1 MTRRKILHYALEQ
14 VVYIVIVELYN
25 PLNQCPGTYF
35 VTRDMQ
41 PRNYAGA
48 LGAQQGRVP
57 LNQLLA
63 FLNNSHMM
71 IAH

>member
-1 MTRRKILHYALEQ
+1 MTRRKVLHYTLEQ
-14 VVYIVIVELYN
+14 VVYIVIVKLYD
-25 PLNQCPGTYF
+25 PLNQGPGSYF

-41 PRNYAGA
+41 PGDYTGA

-57 LNQLLA
+57 LDQLFA
-63 FLNNSHMM
+63 FLNDSHMM